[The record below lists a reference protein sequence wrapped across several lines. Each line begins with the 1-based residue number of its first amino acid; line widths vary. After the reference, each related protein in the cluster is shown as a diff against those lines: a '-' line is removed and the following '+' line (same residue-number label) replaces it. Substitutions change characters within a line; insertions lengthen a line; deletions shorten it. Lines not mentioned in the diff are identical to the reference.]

1 MPRDYRGQE
10 RRGLGLGLGLVLGL
24 GPGPPGGV
32 NPRLQ
37 RTEKTDVVRGQVSL
51 CPRGTVWLTEK
62 EAFR

>member
-10 RRGLGLGLGLVLGL
+10 RRGLGLGLGL
-24 GPGPPGGV
+24 GPPGGV